1 MSDKVGLKELLSR
14 AVEGLNEE
22 QALRVM
28 EFIVA
33 LKGEEPPE
41 PGDLDALAQAAREG
55 YEPWEKVRR
64 DLGLNVSD

>member
-1 MSDKVGLKELLSR
+1 MSVKELLSR
-14 AVEGLNEE
+14 VVEGLNEDD
-22 QALRVM
+22 ALRVM

-33 LKGEEPPE
+33 LKGEEPLQ

-55 YEPWEKVRR
+55 YDPWEQIRR